1 MLGRRPFFV
10 SLLFAVLS
18 SLMMLTGCPSFSTVE
33 ADIGN
38 YVPFIL
44 QAVGGLLTIF
54 DPGLAAIITPTI
66 TIVQASLAALLKVIA
81 DWKAADATQKP
92 GIVGDIVAALMVVQT
107 DLGNVLAAVKV
118 NAPAAIY
125 AGVLALVNIILGVIE
140 GYINKL
146 APVSPTAA
154 ARRVQIKG
162 ASIVALNYDSSKFR
176 SVWNAKCVELH
187 WTEAQ
192 IK

>member
-10 SLLFAVLS
+10 SLLFAALS
-18 SLMMLTGCPSFSTVE
+18 SLMMLTGCPSFSTIE
-33 ADIGN
+33 ADIAN

-54 DPGLAAIITPTI
+54 DPGLGAIIAPTI
-66 TIVQASLAALLKVIA
+66 MIVQAALAALLKVIA

-92 GIVGDIVAALMVVQT
+92 GIVGDIIAALEVVQT
-107 DLGNVLAAVKV
+107 DLGNVLASVKV
-118 NAPAAIY
+118 NAPPAIY

-140 GYINKL
+140 AYINKL
-146 APVSPTAA
+146 SPAAPVAA
-154 ARRVQIKG
+154 AKRAG
-162 ASIVALNYDSSKFR
+162 ASIAPLNYDSKKFR
-176 SVWNAKCVELH
+176 SVWNAKCTELH
-187 WTEAQ
+187 WNEAQ